1 GRSLFALVHRRNRGH
16 PMEPRQRLFGAGGNI
31 WHSFYHANLCWNRGR
46 RLWTDCANNSGGS
59 FSDRDAR
66 PHHGDFLRGDPGG
79 ERIGIC
85 ARWINRQS
93 FRLAL
98 GILPSGASR
107 LVARPALFL
116 ATRSTRRGTPSRTKI
131 VPPAPGGLP
140 DAV

>member
-1 GRSLFALVHRRNRGH
+1 
-16 PMEPRQRLFGAGGNI
+16 
-31 WHSFYHANLCWNRGR
+31 
-46 RLWTDCANNSGGS
+46 
-59 FSDRDAR
+59 
-66 PHHGDFLRGDPGG
+66 
-79 ERIGIC
+79 
-85 ARWINRQS
+85 RWINRQS

-140 DAV
+140 DAVSDALVCHQLHRPNIDDFRSGWVGLLGIGLSALSKSKSGLRDDRLRIDHRGRRFDLHAFRRNRG